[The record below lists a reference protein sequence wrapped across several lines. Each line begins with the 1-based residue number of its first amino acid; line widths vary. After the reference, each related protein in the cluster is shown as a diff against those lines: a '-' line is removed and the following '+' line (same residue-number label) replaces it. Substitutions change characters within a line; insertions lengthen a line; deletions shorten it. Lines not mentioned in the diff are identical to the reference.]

1 MVVKISHRYA
11 VRNDKTTFVVIRQQ
25 QLTQM
30 SQLAYPRP
38 PLAFLACQVFQ
49 GWLERFLPANAQ
61 DRVTFFDY
69 GLHSVPKKLRQ
80 TLQAQLDS
88 IEEPSLVL
96 LGYGL
101 CGNGLDNIHAGK
113 HTLLIP
119 RSDDCIAIILGSYQ
133 AYREQTTQE
142 PGTYYLC
149 KGWLESGSNP
159 LDESRALEV
168 KYGPQTAA
176 WLMDTQYQHYRR
188 LVLVGR
194 DEVELSEMRPK
205 AQEIAAYCVRWGMR
219 YEEKI
224 GSDDFL
230 SRLVAIAN
238 APGQPALDEDFLL
251 IPPGGTLKQSLFLR

>member
-1 MVVKISHRYA
+1 MTQPDPK
-11 VRNDKTTFVVIRQQ
+11 NLPLVI
-25 QLTQM
+25 
-30 SQLAYPRP
+30 
-38 PLAFLACQVFQ
+38 LACQVFQ
-49 GWLERFLPANAQ
+49 GWLERFLPADAR

-69 GLHSVPKKLRQ
+69 GLHVVPKKLRQ
-80 TLQAQLDS
+80 TLQEQLDS
-88 IEEPSLVL
+88 IEEPSLVV

-101 CGNGLDNIHAGK
+101 CGNGLDNINAGK

-119 RSDDCIAIILGSYQ
+119 RADDCIAIMLGSYQ
-133 AYREQTTQE
+133 AYREQMAQE

-149 KGWLESGSNP
+149 KGWLESGTNP
-159 LDESRALEV
+159 LEESRALEE

-194 DEVELSEMRPK
+194 DEAELAEMRLK
-205 AQEIAAYCVRWGMR
+205 AQEIAAYCARWGMR

-230 SRLVAIAN
+230 SRLAEVASEPEKTN
-238 APGQPALDEDFLL
+238 LGEDFLL
-251 IPPGGTLKQSLFLR
+251 IPPGGTLKQSQFLR